1 MSLELVIKNLK
12 NISQLPEHEW
22 DFFKSLFQLRHYKKG
37 EYFLNAGTLSMNFG
51 FVDKGLVRYFYT
63 TFEGL
68 EFNQTF
74 KVENELI
81 MSFTSILVGEPSN
94 FSIQALEDTSI
105 HVTDYK
111 NIQELYQRHIG
122 WQELGRKIAE
132 DNFIVKTK
140 REEQLLLFNAQDRYK
155 NFCKNFPHLLDRL
168 SQIHIASFL
177 GISPETLT
185 RVIKK
190 SRES

>member
-1 MSLELVIKNLK
+1 MSLDIVIKNLQA
-12 NISQLPEHEW
+12 ISNLPDTEW
-22 DFFKSLFQLRHYKKG
+22 KFFKSLYQIRQYERG
-37 EYFLNAGTLSMNFG
+37 EYFLLAGNFSLDFG

-63 TFEGL
+63 TFEGE

-74 KVENELI
+74 KVENELV

-94 FSIQALEDTSI
+94 FSIQALEETSI
-105 HVTDYK
+105 HVTDYR
-111 NIQELYQRHIG
+111 NIQELYKRHPA

-140 REEQLLLFNAQDRYK
+140 REEQLLLYSAQDRYK

-168 SQIHIASFL
+168 SQVHIASFL

-190 SRES
+190 ARED